1 MKKLF
6 LVFIFPVIIFAGNI
20 NLSFKNHNGQ
30 SSYTVHSDN
39 SQNLEAKLV
48 FPFNYYSIDLGYQQ
62 KFKYFDISLDSSFLL
77 NAKTQMGKDYDWQNN
92 NLTVYSQSDNK
103 IDKAYDISISL
114 NKNVFK
120 NINAYPKLY
129 N

>member
-39 SQNLEAKLV
+39 PQNLEAKLV
-48 FPFNYYSIDLGYQQ
+48 FPFNYNSIDLGYQQ
-62 KFKYFDISLDSSFLL
+62 KF
-77 NAKTQMGKDYDWQNN
+77 
-92 NLTVYSQSDNK
+92 
-103 IDKAYDISISL
+103 
-114 NKNVFK
+114 
-120 NINAYPKLY
+120 NILILAWIHLFY
-129 N
+129 